1 MTPPDSQS
9 RGASEVMDVELTTW
23 FPGYPQ
29 SLSQIRRLLRQLAVE
44 RHLPDDAAEDL
55 VLAGSEAAGY
65 LVSRTGVR
73 ELKLKWTSLH
83 DGAAVE
89 LEVDG
94 TLPASTPGQQ
104 PHEPLPLINAVVSE
118 ASMVENAGGR
128 PRTTFRLVKRL
139 PGAAGMARAAQ
150 VA

>member
-1 MTPPDSQS
+1 M
-9 RGASEVMDVELTTW
+9 ELTTW
-23 FPGYPQ
+23 FPGYPR
-29 SLSQIRRLLRQLAVE
+29 SLSQIRRLLRQLSVE
-44 RHLPDDAAEDL
+44 RRLPADATEDL
-55 VLAGSEAAGY
+55 VLAGSEAAGF

-94 TLPASTPGQQ
+94 IIPSSGLGQQ
-104 PHEPLPLINAVVSE
+104 PYEALPLINAVVNE
-118 ASMVENAGGR
+118 ASMVENVGGR
-128 PRTTFRLVKRL
+128 PRTTFKLVKRL
-139 PGAAGMARAAQ
+139 PGAANMVGAPR

>member
-1 MTPPDSQS
+1 M
-9 RGASEVMDVELTTW
+9 ELTTW

-29 SLSQIRRLLRQLAVE
+29 SLSQIRRLIRQLAVE
-44 RHLPDDAAEDL
+44 RRLPSDATEDL
-55 VLAGSEAAGY
+55 VLAGSEVAGY

-83 DGAAVE
+83 DGAEVE

-94 TLPASTPGQQ
+94 VFPNSGLGQ
-104 PHEPLPLINAVVSE
+104 EPYESLPLINAVVNE
-118 ASMVENAGGR
+118 ASMAESVVGR

-139 PGAAGMARAAQ
+139 PRATGVFSTAR

>member
-1 MTPPDSQS
+1 MP
-9 RGASEVMDVELTTW
+9 MELTTW

-29 SLSQIRRLLRQLAVE
+29 SLSQIRRLIRQLAVE
-44 RHLPDDAAEDL
+44 RRLPLDATEDL

-94 TLPASTPGQQ
+94 IFPNSGLGQ
-104 PHEPLPLINAVVSE
+104 EPYETLPLINAVVNE
-118 ASMVENAGGR
+118 ASMVENVAGR
-128 PRTTFRLVKRL
+128 PRTTIRLVKRL
-139 PGAAGMARAAQ
+139 PRMASMAGAAR

>member
-1 MTPPDSQS
+1 M
-9 RGASEVMDVELTTW
+9 ELTTW

-29 SLSQIRRLLRQLAVE
+29 SLSQIRRLLRQLSVE
-44 RHLPDDAAEDL
+44 RRLPADATEDL
-55 VLAGSEAAGY
+55 VLAGSEAAGF

-94 TLPASTPGQQ
+94 IFPSSGLGQR
-104 PHEPLPLINAVVSE
+104 PYEALPLINAVVNE
-118 ASMVENAGGR
+118 ASMVENVVGR
-128 PRTTFRLVKRL
+128 PRTTFKLVKRL
-139 PGAAGMARAAQ
+139 PRAANMVGATR

>member
-1 MTPPDSQS
+1 M
-9 RGASEVMDVELTTW
+9 ELTTW

-29 SLSQIRRLLRQLAVE
+29 SLSQIRRLIRQLAVE
-44 RHLPDDAAEDL
+44 RRLPSDATEDL

-94 TLPASTPGQQ
+94 IFPSSGLG
-104 PHEPLPLINAVVSE
+104 HEPYETLPLINAVVNE
-118 ASMVENAGGR
+118 ASMAESVVGR

-139 PGAAGMARAAQ
+139 PRAASLASTAR

>member
-1 MTPPDSQS
+1 MS
-9 RGASEVMDVELTTW
+9 MELTTW

-29 SLSQIRRLLRQLAVE
+29 SLSQIRRLIRQLAVE
-44 RHLPDDAAEDL
+44 RRLPVEATEDL

-94 TLPASTPGQQ
+94 IIPSSGIGR
-104 PHEPLPLINAVVSE
+104 EPYETLPLINAVVNE
-118 ASMVENAGGR
+118 ASMAESFAGR

-139 PGAAGMARAAQ
+139 PIASGVAGTAR

>member
-1 MTPPDSQS
+1 MP
-9 RGASEVMDVELTTW
+9 MELTTW

-29 SLSQIRRLLRQLAVE
+29 SLSQIRRLIRQLAVE
-44 RHLPDDAAEDL
+44 RRLPVDATEDL

-94 TLPASTPGQQ
+94 IFPSPSFGHE
-104 PHEPLPLINAVVSE
+104 PHETLPLISAVVNE
-118 ASMVENAGGR
+118 ASMVENAAGR

-139 PGAAGMARAAQ
+139 PRAAGLASATK

>member
-1 MTPPDSQS
+1 M
-9 RGASEVMDVELTTW
+9 ELTTW

-44 RHLPDDAAEDL
+44 GSLPADATEDL

-94 TLPASTPGQQ
+94 IFPNSSFGRQ
-104 PHEPLPLINAVVSE
+104 PYETLPLINSVVNE
-118 ASMVENAGGR
+118 ASLLENVAGR
-128 PRTTFRLVKRL
+128 PRTTFRLVKHV
-139 PGAAGMARAAQ
+139 PRAAPAAASR